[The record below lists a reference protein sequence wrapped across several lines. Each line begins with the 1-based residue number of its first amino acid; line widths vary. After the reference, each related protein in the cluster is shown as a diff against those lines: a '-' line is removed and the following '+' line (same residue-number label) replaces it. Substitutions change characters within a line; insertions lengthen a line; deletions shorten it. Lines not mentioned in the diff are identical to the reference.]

1 LQKLNAMKKLLL
13 LLIIITCFSFVQG
26 QEISFGLKGGVN
38 FSKVDGKGM
47 AKTFNEG
54 YGVGVYAMSALY
66 NRWALQV
73 EMEYN
78 PTDINASTDFRT
90 YYITSSRSDFN
101 KKSRLYKLNLPVLI
115 NYSLSD
121 RIVLQLGPQ
130 YSYAIAI
137 DESLLKNNQSAFSKH
152 DFALIAGCQLNARSF
167 FANLRYQYGVK
178 NINAISNY
186 YNWYSRQVQL
196 GFGIRLFASKGKLG
210 DTKSAF

>member
-1 LQKLNAMKKLLL
+1 MKKLMG

-54 YGVGVYAMSALY
+54 YSVGVYAMSALY

-90 YYITSSRSDFN
+90 YYITSSRPDFN
-101 KKSRLYKLNLPVLI
+101 KKSRLYKLN
-115 NYSLSD
+115 
-121 RIVLQLGPQ
+121 
-130 YSYAIAI
+130 
-137 DESLLKNNQSAFSKH
+137 
-152 DFALIAGCQLNARSF
+152 
-167 FANLRYQYGVK
+167 
-178 NINAISNY
+178 
-186 YNWYSRQVQL
+186 
-196 GFGIRLFASKGKLG
+196 
-210 DTKSAF
+210 